1 MCVAIAPFVNGRIFP
16 LAVGISENRQSAE
29 RQIDLAGRPKV
40 EGNGMGQERTD
51 VKPLDKPIL
60 IYTTF
65 SSTADAKRV
74 GRALV
79 ESRLAA
85 CVNIFPGMISVF
97 EWEGALD
104 EADEVAMLIKTR
116 TGLKQETLEA
126 AGNLHPYDTPALLV
140 LETSGGSD
148 AFANWITEQTTA
160 QSTVGN

>member
-1 MCVAIAPFVNGRIFP
+1 
-16 LAVGISENRQSAE
+16 
-29 RQIDLAGRPKV
+29 
-40 EGNGMGQERTD
+40 MGQERTD
-51 VKPLDKPIL
+51 VKPGDTPIL

-65 SSTADAKRV
+65 GSTTDAKRV

-97 EWEGALD
+97 EWDGAMD

-116 TGLKQETLEA
+116 SGLKQETLEA
-126 AGNLHPYDTPALLV
+126 AEQLHPYETPALLV

-148 AFANWITEQTTA
+148 AFANWIAEQTTA
-160 QSTVGN
+160 QATVGS

>member
-1 MCVAIAPFVNGRIFP
+1 
-16 LAVGISENRQSAE
+16 
-29 RQIDLAGRPKV
+29 
-40 EGNGMGQERTD
+40 MGQERTD
-51 VKPLDKPIL
+51 VKPVDKPIL

-65 SSTADAKRV
+65 GSAADAKRV

-79 ESRLAA
+79 ESGVAA

-116 TGLKQETLEA
+116 SGLKQETLEA
-126 AGNLHPYDTPALLV
+126 AEQLHPYDTPALLV

-148 AFANWITEQTTA
+148 AFADWIAEQTA
-160 QSTVGN
+160 VQSTRGS